1 MPGLRERQKQARRQ
15 AIYRA
20 AARLFA
26 ENGYGATTVEEI
38 AGEAGVSVP
47 TLYSYVSSKA
57 DLVVVAIYALDREL
71 IDAEKQAIINDPG
84 DDPAAAITAI
94 LLTELRSG
102 EETLGHKVWREVVV
116 TAIRGRGDFN
126 EGLDSLNRRAFDEP
140 VARLLR
146 VLQRRGQIAAAT
158 DIDVAVALFSDLVMA
173 VFHQQLARNHPWDWV
188 EQRFAQHVGLAMVGL
203 RAT

>member
-1 MPGLRERQKQARRQ
+1 MSGLRERQKLARRQ

-38 AGEAGVSVP
+38 ADEAGVSVP

-57 DLVVVAIYALDREL
+57 DLVVAIYALDREL
-71 IDAEKQAIINDPG
+71 IDAEKQAIINEPG

-102 EETLGHKVWREVVV
+102 EEALGHKVWREVVV
-116 TAIRGRGDFN
+116 TSIRGRGDFQ

-158 DIDVAVALFSDLVMA
+158 DLDAAVALFSDLVMA

-188 EQRFAQHVGLAMVGL
+188 EKRFAQHVQVAMAGL
-203 RAT
+203 RAG

>member
-1 MPGLRERQKQARRQ
+1 MSGLRERQKQARRQ

-38 AGEAGVSVP
+38 ADEAGVSVP

-57 DLVVVAIYALDREL
+57 DLVVAIYALDHEL
-71 IDAEKQAIINDPG
+71 INAQKQAIINDPG
-84 DDPAAAITAI
+84 DDPAAAIAAI
-94 LLTELRSG
+94 LLTELKSG
-102 EETLGHKVWREVVV
+102 EEALGHKVWREVVV

-146 VLQRRGQIAAAT
+146 VLARRGQIAAT
-158 DIDVAVALFSDLVMA
+158 SDIDAAVALFSDLVMA

-188 EQRFAQHVGLAMVGL
+188 EQRFVQHVGIAMAGL
-203 RAT
+203 RPV

>member
-1 MPGLRERQKQARRQ
+1 MSGLRERQKQARRQ

-26 ENGYGATTVEEI
+26 ENGYGATTVDEI
-38 AGEAGVSVP
+38 ADEAGVSVP

-57 DLVVVAIYALDREL
+57 DLVVAIYALDHEL
-71 IDAEKQAIINDPG
+71 INAQKQAIINDPG
-84 DDPAAAITAI
+84 DDPAAAIAAI
-94 LLTELRSG
+94 LLTELKSG
-102 EETLGHKVWREVVV
+102 EEALGHKVWREVVV

-146 VLQRRGQIAAAT
+146 VLARRGQIAATT
-158 DIDVAVALFSDLVMA
+158 DIDAAVALFSDLVMA

-188 EQRFAQHVGLAMVGL
+188 EQRFVQHVGIAMAGL
-203 RAT
+203 RPV

>member
-1 MPGLRERQKQARRQ
+1 MSGLRERQKTARRQ

-38 AGEAGVSVP
+38 AEEAGVSVP

-57 DLVVVAIYALDREL
+57 DLVVAIYALDREL

-94 LLTELRSG
+94 LLTELKSG
-102 EETLGHKVWREVVV
+102 EETLDYKVWREVVV

-146 VLQRRGQIAAAT
+146 VLQRRGQIAAIT
-158 DIDVAVALFSDLVMA
+158 DIDAAVALFSDLVMA

-188 EQRFAQHVGLAMVGL
+188 EERFAQHVAIAMAGL
-203 RAT
+203 RVG

>member
-1 MPGLRERQKQARRQ
+1 MSGLRERQKQARRQ

-26 ENGYGATTVEEI
+26 ENGYGATTVDEI
-38 AGEAGVSVP
+38 ADEAGVSVP

-57 DLVVVAIYALDREL
+57 DLVVAIYALDHEL
-71 IDAEKQAIINDPG
+71 INAQKQAIINDPD
-84 DDPAAAITAI
+84 DDPAAAIAAI
-94 LLTELRSG
+94 LLTELKSG
-102 EETLGHKVWREVVV
+102 EEALGHKVWREVVV

-146 VLQRRGQIAAAT
+146 VLARRGQIAATT
-158 DIDVAVALFSDLVMA
+158 DIDAAVALFSDLVMA

-188 EQRFAQHVGLAMVGL
+188 EQRFVQHVGIAMAGL
-203 RAT
+203 RPV

>member
-1 MPGLRERQKQARRQ
+1 MSGLRERQKQARRE

-38 AGEAGVSVP
+38 AEEAGVSVP

-57 DLVVVAIYALDREL
+57 DLVVAIYALDHEL
-71 IDAEKQAIINDPG
+71 INAQKQAIINDPD
-84 DDPAAAITAI
+84 DDPAAAIAAI
-94 LLTELRSG
+94 LLTELKSG
-102 EETLGHKVWREVVV
+102 EEALGHKVWREVVV

-146 VLQRRGQIAAAT
+146 VLARRGQIAATT
-158 DIDVAVALFSDLVMA
+158 DIDAAVALFSDLVMA

-188 EQRFAQHVGLAMVGL
+188 EQRFVQHVGIAMAGL
-203 RAT
+203 RPV

>member
-38 AGEAGVSVP
+38 SDEAGVSVP
-47 TLYSYVSSKA
+47 TFYSYVSSKA
-57 DLVVVAIYALDREL
+57 DLVVAIYALDHEL
-71 IDAEKQAIINDPG
+71 INAQKQAIINDPG
-84 DDPAAAITAI
+84 DDPAAAIAAI
-94 LLTELRSG
+94 LLTELKSG
-102 EETLGHKVWREVVV
+102 EEALGHKVWREVVV

-146 VLQRRGQIAAAT
+146 VLQRRGQIAATT
-158 DIDVAVALFSDLVMA
+158 DIDAAVALFSDLVMA

-188 EQRFAQHVGLAMVGL
+188 EQRFAQHVRIAMAGL